1 MNEVDG
7 RNARAERTR
16 SLIVDA
22 HLALI
27 TDGELKPTARQ
38 VTERAGVS
46 PRTLWG
52 HFADMEA
59 VMAASAGRQLEG
71 QEAATVPIDVDQPLH
86 RRLAAYAH
94 QRATLLEAL
103 APLARAAD
111 VQRPFSPVLQANL
124 RENLARIRAEAERV
138 FAPELS
144 RLEAAERERRLLALV
159 VVADWA
165 SWQLLRQYLGRTA
178 TEATDVLRTAVA
190 GILTGP
196 TGPDPTN
203 GDPA

>member
-1 MNEVDG
+1 MNDVDG
-7 RNARAERTR
+7 RSARAERTR

-46 PRTLWG
+46 PRTLWD

-59 VMAASAGRQLEG
+59 VMAASASRQLEG
-71 QEAATVPIDVDQPLH
+71 QAATTVPIGVDQPLD

-94 QRATLLEAL
+94 QRAGLLEAL
-103 APLARAAD
+103 TPLARAAD

-138 FAPELS
+138 FAPELA
-144 RLEAAERERRLLALV
+144 RLEAAERERRLQALTI
-159 VVADWA
+159 VADWA

-178 TEATDVLRTAVA
+178 TEAADVLRTAVA
-190 GILTGP
+190 GILTGAA
-196 TGPDPTN
+196 TPDTTN